1 MEPQIQYARADD
13 GVSIA
18 YTTIGDGPPVLY
30 CTGHSISMRHALS
43 DTAPDGLH
51 SRAIAARTRFTT
63 FDPPGIGA
71 SRRDV
76 GDFSLDAQ
84 LRAIE
89 AVAARVADDRFT
101 LVGSNTGSVGAA
113 LYAARHPGRVRAL
126 ACVSPA
132 LPTAGRWGD
141 RMREDWSLARRRF
154 ADAAFPEG
162 PVDAQRW
169 IGTAMRESTT
179 AEVVAAYF
187 EEFAR
192 ADLGEIYGR
201 TPVPTLFCVSDRAAE
216 DREATLAL
224 ASLVPDCRVAV
235 VSYGSGQVAAAIF
248 EFMGVDAA
256 PVNTALH
263 GESSTPDPAGAARG
277 TAIILFT
284 DIVDST
290 GLTERMGDAAF
301 RAPSRALDERVRA
314 AIRACGGMPVAGKVL
329 GDGVMG
335 VFTSAAEA
343 IEAAR
348 RCVELSAESELRLH
362 IGLHAGDVIR
372 EADNVYG
379 GAVNTA
385 SRICGLCEPGEVLV
399 SQTIRDLAR
408 TSADVTFEDRGE
420 QALKGIEDPVRVFA
434 VRWRP

>member
-1 MEPQIQYARADD
+1 MEPQIQYARTDD

-18 YTTIGDGPPVLY
+18 YTTTGDGPPVLY
-30 CTGHSISMRHALS
+30 CPSHSISMQSRRS
-43 DTAPDGLH
+43 DTTSVGRELAAPT
-51 SRAIAARTRFTT
+51 SFTT
-63 FDPPGIGA
+63 FDHPGIGA
-71 SRRDV
+71 SQRDV
-76 GDFSLDAQ
+76 SDFSLDAQ
-84 LRAIE
+84 VRAIE
-89 AVAARVADDRFT
+89 AVAARIADDRFT
-101 LVGSNTGSVGAA
+101 LVATTTGTAGAA
-113 LYAARHPGRVRAL
+113 LYAARHPDRVRAL
-126 ACVSPA
+126 ACLFPA
-132 LPTAGRWGD
+132 PPLFTELYAAA
-141 RMREDWSLARRRF
+141 MREDWSLARRRW
-154 ADAAFPEG
+154 ASMAFPDG
-162 PVDAQRW
+162 PVSSQRW
-169 IGTAMRESTT
+169 YSTAIRESMT
-179 AEVVAAYF
+179 AEVAAAYI

-192 ADLGEIYGR
+192 ADLREIYR
-201 TPVPTLFCVSDRAAE
+201 RIPVPTLLCIGQAEQSGGAA
-216 DREATLAL
+216 LAL

-235 VSYGSGQVAAAIF
+235 ISAGVAAEPAAAIL
-248 EFMGVDAA
+248 EFMGVAA
-256 PVNTALH
+256 AQPNTALH
-263 GESSTPDPAGAARG
+263 GESSTPALAGAARG

-314 AIRACGGMPVAGKVL
+314 AIRECGGTPVAGKVL

-343 IEAAR
+343 IDAAR

-385 SRICGLCEPGEVLV
+385 SRICGLSTPGEVLV

-420 QALKGIEDPVRVFA
+420 HALKGIEDPVRVFA

>member
-1 MEPQIQYARADD
+1 MEPQIQYARTDD

-30 CTGHSISMRHALS
+30 CASHSISMQSRRS
-43 DTAPDGLH
+43 DTSSVGRELAP
-51 SRAIAARTRFTT
+51 STRLTT
-63 FDPPGIGA
+63 FDHPGIGA
-71 SRRDV
+71 SQRDV
-76 GDFSLDAQ
+76 SDFSLDAQ
-84 LRAIE
+84 VRAIE
-89 AVAARVADDRFT
+89 AVASRLADDRFT
-101 LVGSNTGSVGAA
+101 LVATTTSTASAA
-113 LYAARHPGRVRAL
+113 LYAARHPDRVRAL
-126 ACVSPA
+126 ACLHPAPA
-132 LPTAGRWGD
+132 LFVEHFAAA
-141 RMREDWSLARRRF
+141 MREDWSLARRRW
-154 ADAAFPEG
+154 AGMAFPDG
-162 PVDAQRW
+162 PVSSQRW
-169 IGTAMRESTT
+169 YSTAIRESMT
-179 AEVVAAYF
+179 AEVAAAYI

-192 ADLGEIYGR
+192 ADLGEIYR
-201 TPVPTLFCVSDRAAE
+201 RIPVPTLLCIGQAE
-216 DREATLAL
+216 QSGGPALAL

-235 VSYGSGQVAAAIF
+235 ISAGVAAEPAGAIL

-256 PVNTALH
+256 QVDATVH
-263 GESSTPDPAGAARG
+263 GESSTPAPAGAARG

-314 AIRACGGMPVAGKVL
+314 AIRECGGTPVAGKVL

-343 IEAAR
+343 IDAAR
-348 RCVELSAESELRLH
+348 RCAELSAESELRLH

-385 SRICGLCEPGEVLV
+385 SRICGLSTPGEVLV